1 MSACCENR
9 QEGHAQRY
17 STNIRIIR
25 HMGKQNS
32 ALVCGAGGFIGS
44 HLAEELVR
52 LGRKVVVVDDLT
64 NGRMGN
70 LASAVERL
78 SESIAIKKVSSV
90 YETEPVY
97 YEEQPLFLNAALS
110 GLTELDPF
118 DLLRFVKGIETELGR
133 QPSFRNAPRLIDI
146 DILFY
151 GDRIIDTLELTIP
164 HPRIAERAFVL
175 VPLAEIA
182 PEMVHPL
189 IHKKVKD
196 LLSVVDEPGGLKK
209 IGRLSLKRK
218 VS

>member
-1 MSACCENR
+1 VS
-9 QEGHAQRY
+9 GVKVY
-17 STNIRIIR
+17 L
-25 HMGKQNS
+25 
-32 ALVCGAGGFIGS
+32 ALGS
-44 HLAEELVR
+44 N
-52 LGRKVVVVDDLT
+52 LGD
-64 NGRMGN
+64 RMGN
-70 LASAVERL
+70 LASAAERL
-78 SESIAIKKVSSV
+78 SESITIRKVSSV

-97 YEEQPLFLNAALS
+97 YKEQPLFLNATLS

-118 DLLRFVKGIETELGR
+118 DLLRFVKSIESELGR

-151 GDRIIDTLELTIP
+151 GDRVIDTLELTIP

-175 VPLAEIA
+175 VPLGEIA

-196 LLSVVDEPGGLKK
+196 LLSMVDGLSGVKM

>member
-1 MSACCENR
+1 VT
-9 QEGHAQRY
+9 GVKVY
-17 STNIRIIR
+17 L
-25 HMGKQNS
+25 
-32 ALVCGAGGFIGS
+32 ALGS
-44 HLAEELVR
+44 N
-52 LGRKVVVVDDLT
+52 LGD
-64 NGRMGN
+64 RMGN

-78 SESIAIKKVSSV
+78 SESITIRKVSSI

-97 YEEQPLFLNAALS
+97 YKEQPLFLNAALS

-118 DLLRFVKGIETELGR
+118 DLLRFVKGIESELGR
-133 QPSFRNAPRLIDI
+133 QPSFQNAPRLIDI

-151 GDRIIDTLELTIP
+151 GDQIIDTLELTIP

-175 VPLAEIA
+175 VPLTEIA
-182 PEMVHPL
+182 SEIVHPL

-196 LLSVVDEPGGLKK
+196 LLLVVNELSGVKK